1 MKQNNVKQHLKS
13 RTREEIISI
22 LTATEDTSK
31 IWHVLSK
38 QSKEHII
45 SIYSLQNV
53 LKLTY
58 DRVFRSIFDPEI
70 HPLRLARFLSQ
81 ILGREITILQALPV
95 EKNNYHIRANVYIW
109 TF

>member
-58 DRVFRSIFDPEI
+58 DRVF
-70 HPLRLARFLSQ
+70 ALS
-81 ILGREITILQALPV
+81 L
-95 EKNNYHIRANVYIW
+95 IRKFIRCGLLD
-109 TF
+109 F